1 MPPTLACA
9 AIDQFAART
18 NRLMAVKR
26 TAQTTNVTC
35 LEAIFASPQSDNAGR
50 QCLLNER
57 CYLEDFG
64 SNVLAGFILTLF
76 LLLCLSWSL

>member
-64 SNVLAGFILTLF
+64 AGFILTLF

>member
-1 MPPTLACA
+1 MPPTLACV

-64 SNVLAGFILTLF
+64 AGFILTLF